1 MIRFNNDYNQTC
13 VPEILAAI
21 QKLGDQTFPGYGQD
35 DLCHAAVNLL
45 KEEIGWED
53 ADIHFM
59 PGATQANFIVHAAAL
74 RPIESVICADS
85 GHIAGHEAG
94 SVENTGHQLLV
105 VPCRDHS
112 GKLHADDIR
121 AVAQQ

>member
-53 ADIHFM
+53 MEDEI
-59 PGATQANFIVHAAAL
+59 
-74 RPIESVICADS
+74 
-85 GHIAGHEAG
+85 
-94 SVENTGHQLLV
+94 
-105 VPCRDHS
+105 
-112 GKLHADDIR
+112 GK
-121 AVAQQ
+121 